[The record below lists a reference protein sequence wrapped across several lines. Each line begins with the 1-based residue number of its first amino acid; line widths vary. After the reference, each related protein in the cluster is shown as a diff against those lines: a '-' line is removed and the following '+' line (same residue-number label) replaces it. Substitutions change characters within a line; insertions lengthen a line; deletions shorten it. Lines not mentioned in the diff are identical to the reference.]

1 MEKHPKA
8 ANNLGY
14 IISKYLLDR
23 LSGSV
28 LFCCREF
35 HFDSPHDLEVVAPR
49 CPKPNLRK
57 W

>member
-35 HFDSPHDLEVVAPR
+35 HFDSPHDLEVVAPH